1 MADRNFDRLIKLAK
15 NGERVVIWDGT
26 TAEPIMLLTLAQFE
40 VLSSSNEPVNLVH
53 QISPLESGS
62 PTYQPLTQSD
72 SSYDQ
77 NNPDLVTLDPIE
89 LAPIDQI
96 DPPEAEVDFEQ
107 MGELM
112 DNLNSA
118 IPPDLDLR
126 LPTDRKLIKRK
137 TQGNQDSGAKGMA
150 EEQFYL

>member
-26 TAEPIMLLTLAQFE
+26 VAEPIILLTLAQFE
-40 VLSSSNEPVNLVH
+40 VLSSNNGSVNLVQ
-53 QISPLESGS
+53 QISPLESVS
-62 PTYQPLTQSD
+62 PTYQPLTQGD

-77 NNPDLVTLDPIE
+77 NNPDLVTIDPID
-89 LAPIDQI
+89 LAPTDQI

-118 IPPDLDLR
+118 IPPAIDLR
-126 LPTDRKLIKRK
+126 LPADRKLIKRK
-137 TQGNQDSGAKGMA
+137 PQENQDLVAKGRA